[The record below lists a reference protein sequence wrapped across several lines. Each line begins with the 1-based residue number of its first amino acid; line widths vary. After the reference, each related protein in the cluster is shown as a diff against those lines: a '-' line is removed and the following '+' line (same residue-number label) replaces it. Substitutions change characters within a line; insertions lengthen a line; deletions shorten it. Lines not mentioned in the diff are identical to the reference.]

1 MKLQHSFLAL
11 ATVALV
17 TMFSGCKSDD
27 PTFPK
32 GDADV
37 SIAKAPEFKISS
49 GSNILAQ
56 SQNAP
61 AAPAVRRAPS
71 AQAGAL
77 TYNTIPYTWTNP
89 INIFEHFPE
98 FVTPEGYFDDFLF
111 ESDGEPFDL
120 VMLYANGGYRHQMG
134 IYWYENDVYHAQQL
148 WDERD
153 DEAARTW
160 VNFNGSDSQGA
171 ISRKSDNAGAYTI
184 QFPKGIKYG
193 FYCHSLMNGE
203 EIKEGIHTPLPYG
216 PIVAYTY
223 LFYTEKAKNWSYD
236 VAVYD
241 KYAEQGKT
249 VTQAMTTTVDNW
261 TIVGFEDM
269 SITYPSCD
277 RDYND
282 CVFAMNPRQR
292 VQGEEPVKPTTDCVE
307 VNLSVNDEH
316 VNGDYIATKLSIHV
330 RSVTDV
336 EVFLPIDK
344 QYYCLADDMDISL
357 SHREPN
363 MTYNTDPQYVDMEI
377 AGTKVTFTVR
387 YEDEGIYVTT
397 DGVNQAVIDY
407 CNEHYG
413 DGITFEVWNYF
424 KDITRA
430 ELKPML
436 DESTVSFL
444 DGKPGLYINA
454 FAKLRGYEGPVYSKM
469 VDGQLFPYTDEDCTM
484 PLDEQYWTRV
494 TPDSKDYIFVGI
506 KNPWDCVVAPADP
519 TYKALAPVGDET
531 TMSDYN
537 VKYSL

>member
-1 MKLQHSFLAL
+1 MKLQHSFLTL

-27 PTFPK
+27 PTYPK
-32 GDADV
+32 GEADI
-37 SIAKAPEFKISS
+37 SIAKAPEFRISS
-49 GSNILAQ
+49 GDNILVQ
-56 SQNAP
+56 SQNTPGAP
-61 AAPAVRRAPS
+61 APRRAPGTS
-71 AQAGAL
+71 VGAL

-98 FVTPEGYFDDFLF
+98 FVTPEGYYDDFLF
-111 ESDGEPFDL
+111 ESNGEPFDL
-120 VMLYANGGYRHQMG
+120 VMLYANGGYRHLMG
-134 IYWYENDVYHAQQL
+134 IYWYENGEYHEQQL

-153 DEAARTW
+153 DEAAGTW
-160 VNFNGSDSQGA
+160 NNFNGTDSKGA

-184 QFPKGIKYG
+184 QFPKGTKYG
-193 FYCHSLMNGE
+193 FFCHSLMYGE

-216 PIVAYTY
+216 PIVTYTY
-223 LFYTEKAKNWSYD
+223 LFYTEKEKNWSYD

-249 VTQAMTTTVDNW
+249 VTQAMTTTVNDW

-292 VQGEEPVKPTTDCVE
+292 VQGEEPVKPTADCVE

-330 RSVTDV
+330 RSLTDV
-336 EVFLPIDK
+336 EVFIPVEK
-344 QYYCLADDMDISL
+344 QYYCEADDMDISL

-363 MTYNTDPQYVDMEI
+363 MVYNTDPQYVEMTV

-397 DGVNQAVIDY
+397 DGINQTVIDY
-407 CNEHYG
+407 CNENYG

-424 KDITRA
+424 KAITRE

-436 DESTVSFL
+436 DQSTVSFL
-444 DGKPGLYINA
+444 DRNTALYINA
-454 FAKLRGYEGPVYSKM
+454 FAKLRNYEGRVYSKE
-469 VDGQLFPYTDEDCTM
+469 VDGQLFPYTDEACTI

-494 TPDSKDYIFVGI
+494 TPDAKDYIFVGV
-506 KNPWDCVVAPADP
+506 KNPWDCVVSP
-519 TYKALAPVGDET
+519 TDAAYKAQEPVGE
-531 TMSDYN
+531 DYN